1 MKTATDGFLLF
12 IYWWCA
18 ATFFVSVASIRPLSH
33 DPLPMSWP
41 PEATG
46 GDGGGEEGAGFRWH
60 ARAEL
65 LTALLAT
72 ASPPLALLQ
81 PASSSCHGSQV
92 SLPLTHSHKHTIDS
106 HPLRAPPKLQ
116 HYPPSVALLCLTFP
130 AFLCRFLHISPPVGP
145 FPEQDVRNPRS
156 RRRTDRS
163 VLSLFYVLS
172 FLRNV

>member
-1 MKTATDGFLLF
+1 MMSHIISTPHNQISASRLLLRSKKTKESLFLPLRLSSSRLMKTATDGFLLF

-46 GDGGGEEGAGFRWH
+46 GGGGGEEEGAGFRWH

-92 SLPLTHSHKHTIDS
+92 SPASPPSHSPTHSQTYS
-106 HPLRAPPKLQ
+106 
-116 HYPPSVALLCLTFP
+116 LT
-130 AFLCRFLHISPPVGP
+130 
-145 FPEQDVRNPRS
+145 
-156 RRRTDRS
+156 
-163 VLSLFYVLS
+163 
-172 FLRNV
+172 

>member
-41 PEATG
+41 QEEA
-46 GDGGGEEGAGFRWH
+46 AGFRWH

-92 SLPLTHSHKHTIDS
+92 SPASPPSHSPTHSQTYS
-106 HPLRAPPKLQ
+106 
-116 HYPPSVALLCLTFP
+116 LT
-130 AFLCRFLHISPPVGP
+130 
-145 FPEQDVRNPRS
+145 
-156 RRRTDRS
+156 
-163 VLSLFYVLS
+163 
-172 FLRNV
+172 

>member
-1 MKTATDGFLLF
+1 M
-12 IYWWCA
+12 
-18 ATFFVSVASIRPLSH
+18 SVASIRPLSH

-46 GDGGGEEGAGFRWH
+46 GGGGGEEEGAGFRWH

-92 SLPLTHSHKHTIDS
+92 SPASPPTHPLTRKHTHSHKHTIDS

-163 VLSLFYVLS
+163 VFSLFYVLS

>member
-1 MKTATDGFLLF
+1 MMSHIISTPHNQISASRLLLRSKKKQKKVSSSLCVSQVHVSWKQQQMDFCSLF
-12 IYWWCA
+12 IGG
-18 ATFFVSVASIRPLSH
+18 VLPPSLSVASIRPLSH

-46 GDGGGEEGAGFRWH
+46 GGGSGEEEGAGFRWH

-92 SLPLTHSHKHTIDS
+92 SPASPPSHSPTHSQTYS
-106 HPLRAPPKLQ
+106 
-116 HYPPSVALLCLTFP
+116 LT
-130 AFLCRFLHISPPVGP
+130 
-145 FPEQDVRNPRS
+145 
-156 RRRTDRS
+156 
-163 VLSLFYVLS
+163 
-172 FLRNV
+172 